1 MADGQQNKRIGFVI
15 QARMKS
21 TRLPGKILMPV
32 PLADGKPLLLWILD
46 ELKKS
51 RHKPE
56 IWVATSKNKENDVL
70 AKFCEAN
77 DILCYRGEEEDVLSR
92 FISITQDRQLDGIV
106 RLTADNPLIDI
117 TILDECITYHV
128 QRKNDYTSTDNLP
141 LGMNFEVVS
150 AKALL
155 SMKEKNLGDGD
166 REHVTLYI
174 KNSDIYTKGKY
185 SPKTPKDLE
194 SLRLTVDY
202 PSDLLVVSTLLG
214 LYDSEKGITGI
225 SLVIEA
231 FNKYPFIFEVNMS
244 NIQKKQFKHTEEE
257 VGHAIEI
264 LTNIEL
270 VRAAMILKKYEEK
283 NPF

>member
-1 MADGQQNKRIGFVI
+1 
-15 QARMKS
+15 MKS
-21 TRLPGKILMPV
+21 TRLPGKILIPI
-32 PLADGKPLLLWILD
+32 PLPNGKPLLLWILD

-77 DILCYRGEEEDVLSR
+77 GILCFRGEEEDVLSR
-92 FISITQDRQLDGIV
+92 FLSITQDRQFDVVV

-117 TILDECITYHV
+117 SILDECIAHHI
-128 QRKNDYTSTDNLP
+128 QKKNDYTSTKNLP
-141 LGMNFEVVS
+141 LGMNFEVIS
-150 AKALL
+150 AKTLL
-155 SMKEKNLGDGD
+155 SAKEANLEEAD

-174 KNSDIYTKGKY
+174 KNNNTYKRGEY
-185 SPKTPKDLE
+185 SPRTPIDLKN
-194 SLRLTVDY
+194 LRLTVDY

-214 LYDSEKGITGI
+214 LYDSEKGITGM

-264 LTNIEL
+264 LTNLEL
-270 VRAAMILKKYEEK
+270 VRAARILKQYEEK
-283 NPF
+283 NSF

>member
-21 TRLPGKILMPV
+21 TRLPGKILIPI
-32 PLADGKPLLLWILD
+32 PLPNGKPLLLWILD

-77 DILCYRGEEEDVLSR
+77 GILCFRGEEEDVLSR
-92 FISITQDRQLDGIV
+92 FLSITQDRQFDVVV

-117 TILDECITYHV
+117 SILDECIAHHI
-128 QRKNDYTSTDNLP
+128 QKKNDYTSTKNLP
-141 LGMNFEVVS
+141 LGMNFEVIS
-150 AKALL
+150 AKTLL
-155 SMKEKNLGDGD
+155 SAKEANLEEAD

-174 KNSDIYTKGKY
+174 KNNNTYKRGEY
-185 SPKTPKDLE
+185 SPRTPIDLKN
-194 SLRLTVDY
+194 LRLTVDY

-214 LYDSEKGITGI
+214 LYDSEKGITGM

-264 LTNIEL
+264 LTNLEL
-270 VRAAMILKKYEEK
+270 VRAARILKQYEEK
-283 NPF
+283 NSF